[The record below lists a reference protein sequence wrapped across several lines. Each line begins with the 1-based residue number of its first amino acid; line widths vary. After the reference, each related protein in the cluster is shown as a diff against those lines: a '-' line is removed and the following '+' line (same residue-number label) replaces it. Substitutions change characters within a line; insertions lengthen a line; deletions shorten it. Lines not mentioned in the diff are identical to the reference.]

1 MSEIDLY
8 IALSFISITILSFLC
23 ICIKDAL
30 VMRSDLDIVRPPT
43 ITNEIELCKIEEG
56 IVIIQPDNTLVVGF
70 QSDTIGKF

>member
-1 MSEIDLY
+1 MSDTDLY
-8 IALSFISITILSFLC
+8 IALSFISIIILSFLC
-23 ICIKDAL
+23 MCIKDAL
-30 VMRSDLDIVRPPT
+30 AVRSDLDIVLPTT